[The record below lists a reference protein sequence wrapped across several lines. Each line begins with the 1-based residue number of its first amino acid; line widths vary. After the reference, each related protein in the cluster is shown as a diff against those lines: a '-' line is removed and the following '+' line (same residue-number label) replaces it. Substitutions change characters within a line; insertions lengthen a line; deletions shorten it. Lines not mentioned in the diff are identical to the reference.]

1 MSCCFTIEFWNPSY
15 KDYKYIQQKPKHKKN
30 KRK

>member
-15 KDYKYIQQKPKHKKN
+15 KDSKYIQQKSKHKKK